1 MNNIVYTYGG
11 GEALFK
17 VLNGVQMIFKDG
29 GVASNFTYLMTFV
42 GVVWAAFQG
51 IQQNSLVP
59 KLTWFAKYILITS
72 MFITPKSSL
81 WISDTVTRFKDKIDN
96 LPIGLVLPASVFSSI
111 GYSITST
118 FDQAFSTVDNNISY
132 MKYGQS
138 FGASLISQARNFK
151 IQDSAFR
158 ENIESFIDNCV
169 IYDVMVG
176 TKYSLS
182 ELRDSD
188 NIWELISKNA
198 SNIRRMSYRDG
209 KNGKDTITCRD
220 AVTNLNNYWITDIE
234 KLGIRFGSTIFG
246 KYGESISRGIEN
258 SNNRE
263 LGNAFTKNLQ
273 VVLNLYSNHS
283 TATNNLKQIMLINA
297 FADIPMN
304 YGAVRAKQQQQE
316 SWLISGQLAR
326 EILPT
331 LHSVFAAFLYA
342 SFSLIVGMLVLPSG
356 FRAFGNYLGLLIWIE
371 TWPPLFAVLNL
382 LTNISSKTYGG
393 DFASVTMN
401 NISQIISHNNNIS
414 VVASGMMML
423 LPYLSYNILKGG
435 AGQFVHLASQIMG
448 ASQSASASAATE
460 VTTGNR
466 SFDNVSLSNGQW
478 FNNSG
483 FKTDMN
489 AMYRAGHREHQYSDG
504 TIARDTLNGNTILQS
519 GAGITHSIGA
529 KSMHMSYSD
538 NFQTREALS
547 DEQSRVI
554 QWQDEFDSLKSQ
566 SRSQNVDFVNR
577 LARGE
582 ASGEHYNINH
592 TTGFGKT
599 LTTAIAQTKD
609 LQDNY
614 SYNHNQAS
622 EMAIR
627 GNLGFSIGGPS
638 GGGMRG
644 IGDAKPQG
652 LVGGAWDLIKS
663 GLSGGVE
670 MSTSGRADS
679 TNIQSLAENNTL
691 SNRIDVN
698 SQSEDIARAA
708 KDIQFSENQTE
719 EKAMADSLVATHQRM
734 EELRNKISVSQDKI
748 KRYQESLEHSRSSS
762 FSTNDD
768 MYHRELNE
776 IANSKDKYGFRIGEK
791 RAAEIIDKNGTEY
804 QNHHAAFV
812 AKYIPSQRMSISRP
826 NFDKE
831 YEQAK
836 SEHIPAN
843 QNMQH
848 YYDDVKSKGQEQLN
862 SQTIT
867 DKQAKH
873 EYQSK
878 MDSSRNR
885 IEQKEN
891 NILNRGEGAQQA
903 VNNQQKDRSDFS
915 KEYLGRNKNENNS
928 FVED

>member
-1 MNNIVYTYGG
+1 MENIVYTYGG

-72 MFITPKSSL
+72 IFITPKSDL
-81 WISDTVTRFKDKIDN
+81 WVSDTVTGFKDKVDN

-111 GYSITST
+111 GYSVTAT
-118 FDQAFSTVDNNISY
+118 FDQAFSTVDNNIPY

-188 NIWELISKNA
+188 NIWELVSENA

-209 KNGKDTITCRD
+209 KNGKDTVTCRD
-220 AVTNLNNYWITDIE
+220 AVKELNNYWPTDIE
-234 KLGIRFGSTIFG
+234 KLGIRFGNTIFG
-246 KYGESISRGIEN
+246 KYGDFIAKGIEN

-263 LGNAFTKNLQ
+263 LDRAFTKNLQ
-273 VVLNLYSNHS
+273 VVLNLYNNHS
-283 TATNNLKQIMLINA
+283 TATNNLKQTMLINA
-297 FADIPMN
+297 FADIPMS

-331 LHSVFAAFLYA
+331 LHSVFAALLYA

-435 AGQFVHLASQIMG
+435 AGQFVHLASQITG
-448 ASQSASASAATE
+448 ASQSASMAASTE
-460 VTTGNR
+460 VTSGNR
-466 SFDNVSLSNGQW
+466 SLDNVSISNGQW

-489 AMYRAGHREHQYSDG
+489 AMYRSGHREHQFSDG
-504 TIARDTLNGNTILQS
+504 TTAREAVNGNTILQS
-519 GAGITHSIGA
+519 GPGITHSVGS
-529 KSMHMSYSD
+529 KSMHMSYNDS
-538 NFQTREALS
+538 FQTRKALS
-547 DEQSRVI
+547 DEQSQMI
-554 QWQDEFDSLKSQ
+554 QWHNEFDILKSQ
-566 SRSQNVDFVNR
+566 SRSQTVDLVNR
-577 LARGE
+577 IARGE

-592 TTGFGKT
+592 TTGEGKT
-599 LTTAIAQTKD
+599 LSSAIAQTKD

-614 SYNHNQAS
+614 SYNHNQVNEKTIS
-622 EMAIR
+622 
-627 GNLGFSIGGPS
+627 GNIGFSKGGPG
-638 GGGMRG
+638 GGGMSG
-644 IGDAKPQG
+644 MGDAKPQG
-652 LVGGAWDLIKS
+652 LVGGAWDFLKS
-663 GLSGGVE
+663 GVSGGVNA
-670 MSTSGRADS
+670 SITGKNDS
-679 TNIQSLAENNTL
+679 LNSQSLAENNII
-691 SNRIDVN
+691 SNRVDIN
-698 SQSEDIARAA
+698 AQSEDIARAA

-719 EKAMADSLVATHQRM
+719 EKAMADSLVGTHQEM
-734 EELRNKISVSQDKI
+734 EELRNKISISQDKI
-748 KRYQESLEHSRSSS
+748 KRYQESLEYSSSRS

-768 MYHRELNE
+768 MYHKELNE
-776 IANSKDKYGFRIGEK
+776 IANSKDKYGFRKGEK
-791 RAAEIIDKNGTEY
+791 RAAEIMEENGDEY
-804 QNHHAAFV
+804 QKHHTAFIG
-812 AKYIPSQRMSISRP
+812 KYIPSQRMSVSRP

-831 YEQAK
+831 YGQAK
-836 SEHIPAN
+836 REYIPSN
-843 QNMQH
+843 QNMTQS
-848 YYDDVKSKGQEQLN
+848 YEDVKSKGQEQLN
-862 SQTIT
+862 SQTLT

-873 EYQSK
+873 EYHSK
-878 MDSSRNR
+878 MDSSRNS
-885 IEQKEN
+885 IEGRESKILSKGEEAQKT
-891 NILNRGEGAQQA
+891 
-903 VNNQQKDRSDFS
+903 VNNQQKDRSWYS
-915 KEYLGRNKNENNS
+915 KNLGRNKNENNT
-928 FVED
+928 FIED

>member
-1 MNNIVYTYGG
+1 MDNIVYTYGG

-29 GVASNFTYLMTFV
+29 GIASNFTYLMTFV
-42 GVVWAAFQG
+42 GLVWAAFQG
-51 IQQNSLVP
+51 IQQNSVVP

-72 MFITPKSSL
+72 MFITPKTSL
-81 WISDTVTRFKDKIDN
+81 WVSDTVTGFKNKVDN

-111 GYSITST
+111 GYSITAT
-118 FDQAFSTVDNNISY
+118 FDQAFSTVDNNIPY

-138 FGASLISQARNFK
+138 FGASLISQSRNFK

-158 ENIESFIDNCV
+158 ENMESFIDNCI

-188 NIWELISKNA
+188 NIWRLVSENA

-209 KNGKDTITCRD
+209 NNGKELISCREG
-220 AVTNLNNYWITDIE
+220 VMKLNNYWLIDIE
-234 KLGIRFGSTIFG
+234 KLGTRFGNTIFG
-246 KYGESISRGIEN
+246 KYGQSLSKSMEDSN
-258 SNNRE
+258 SND
-263 LGNAFTKNLQ
+263 LGKVFKKNVE

-283 TATNNLKQIMLINA
+283 TATNNLKQIMMINA
-297 FADIPMN
+297 FADIPMS

-331 LHSVFAAFLYA
+331 LHAVFAALIYA

-382 LTNISSKTYGG
+382 LTNISSRTYGG
-393 DFASVTMN
+393 DFGNVTMN

-435 AGQFVHLASQIMG
+435 AGQFVHFASQIMG
-448 ASQSASASAATE
+448 ASQSASSTASAE
-460 VTTGNR
+460 VISGNR

-489 AMYRAGHREHQYSDG
+489 AMYRSGHREQQFSDG
-504 TIARDTLNGNTILQS
+504 TIARETVNGNTILQS
-519 GAGITHSIGA
+519 GAGLTHSVGA

-538 NFQTREALS
+538 SFQTREALS
-547 DEQSRVI
+547 DEQSQMI
-554 QWQDEFDSLKSQ
+554 QWQKEFDSLKSQ
-566 SRSQNVDFVNR
+566 SHSQSVDFVNR

-582 ASGEHYNINH
+582 SSGEHYNINH
-592 TTGFGKT
+592 TTGSGKT
-599 LTTAIAQTKD
+599 LTSAITQAKE

-614 SYNHNQAS
+614 AFNHNQVS
-622 EMAIR
+622 EKAIR
-627 GNLGFSIGGPS
+627 GNIGFSKGGAGGS
-638 GGGMRG
+638 GG
-644 IGDAKPQG
+644 IGDLKPEG
-652 LVGGAWDLIKS
+652 LLSKIGGGLLS
-663 GLSGGVE
+663 GLSGGVDVS
-670 MSTSGRADS
+670 MSGRTDS
-679 TNIQSLAENNTL
+679 ANIQSLAENNSL
-691 SNRIDVN
+691 SNRSDI
-698 SQSEDIARAA
+698 SAQSEDIARAA

-719 EKAMADSLVATHQRM
+719 EKAMANSLVGTHQRM
-734 EELRNKISVSQDKI
+734 EELRDKISVSQDKI

-762 FSTNDD
+762 FAINDD

-776 IANSKDKYGFRIGEK
+776 ISNSKDRYGFRIGEK
-791 RAAEIIDKNGTEY
+791 RAAEIIDENGVEY
-804 QNHHAAFV
+804 QAHHTAFV
-812 AKYIPSQRMSISRP
+812 AKYIPSQRMNMSRP

-831 YEQAK
+831 YEYAK
-836 SEHIPAN
+836 SEYIPNN
-843 QNMQH
+843 QNMTQYH
-848 YYDDVKSKGQEQLN
+848 EEVTLKGQDQLS
-862 SQTIT
+862 SQSL
-867 DKQAKH
+867 DKQAKY
-873 EYQSK
+873 EYESK
-878 MDSSRNR
+878 MDSNKNS
-885 IEQKEN
+885 IEERESK
-891 NILNRGEGAQQA
+891 ILSKGEEAQQA
-903 VNNQQKDRSDFS
+903 VNKQQQDRGWYS
-915 KEYLGRNKNENNS
+915 KRLGRNKKEDNN
-928 FVED
+928 FVGN